1 MNAVDTQRAYSVQD
15 WRDAAEAAEE
25 WQQCPIDTEENTP
38 GTPGRLGAWLC
49 NEVYGNE
56 VVSEG
61 DNAEEPTEGIIWG
74 AIGALDDIGFKD
86 FSPATLLTVLSTYRG
101 ETTDDWRA
109 LAEEYANENT
119 IELVFLG
126 GEPSEDDYHKWYAE
140 NGIAEGEVCA
150 PTQPGGTLVWF
161 NRGNKW

>member
-1 MNAVDTQRAYSVQD
+1 MTTVNTQQAYSVQD

-25 WQQCPIDTEENTP
+25 WGACPIDTEENTP
-38 GTPGRLGAWLC
+38 GAPGQLGTWLC

-56 VVSEG
+56 VVGEG
-61 DNAEEPTEGIIWG
+61 NEAQEPTEGIIYG
-74 AIGALDDIGFKD
+74 AIGALESVDLPE
-86 FSPATLLTVLSTYRG
+86 FSPALLLTVLSTYRG
-101 ETTDDWRA
+101 ETVDDFRV
-109 LAEEYANENT
+109 LAEEYAEENG